1 MLLKGNK
8 FIVTKTVN
16 QFKKGEELTIE
27 EIAALDLQRNG
38 QDVGAVVKFEE
49 LNDRFPI
56 SVFESEHI
64 KEKSKLTTKQ
74 IENWFR

>member
-49 LNDRFPI
+49 LNARI
-56 SVFESEHI
+56 
-64 KEKSKLTTKQ
+64 Q
-74 IENWFR
+74 ILI